1 MGGTHKTAIALG
13 SNLGDSAN
21 ILLAC
26 LDTLSQTP
34 GLIIKAISSFYKTKA
49 VGPSQPDYLN
59 ACAILEVT
67 MSPQNLLAI
76 LLAVEQKFGRVR
88 VERWGARTLDLD
100 LLMYDNLILNQSDLQ
115 IPHPRMYERG
125 FVLVPLEE
133 IAGDW
138 QDPISGM
145 TIRNLLRNV
154 DHSDVHWV
162 SGPAVK
168 IIIQRP

>member
-1 MGGTHKTAIALG
+1 MSNTHKTAIALG
-13 SNLGDSAN
+13 SNLGDSAK
-21 ILLAC
+21 ILSAS

-34 GLIIKAISSFYKTKA
+34 GLLVEAKSSLYRTKA
-49 VGPSQPDYLN
+49 VGPPQPDYLN

-67 MSPQNLLAI
+67 MSPQELLAS
-76 LLAVEQKFGRVR
+76 LLAVEQRFGRVR
-88 VERWGARTLDLD
+88 LERWGARTLDLD
-100 LLMYDNLILNQSDLQ
+100 LLMYDNLILNQSNLQ

-154 DHSDVHWV
+154 DHSDVRLV
-162 SGPAVK
+162 SGA
-168 IIIQRP
+168 

>member
-1 MGGTHKTAIALG
+1 MGSTHKTAIALG
-13 SNLGDSAN
+13 SNLGDSAKT
-21 ILLAC
+21 LSVC

-49 VGPSQPDYLN
+49 MGPPQPDYLN

-67 MSPQNLLAI
+67 MSPQDLLAI

-88 VERWGARTLDLD
+88 LERWGARTLDLD
-100 LLMYDNLILNQSDLQ
+100 LLMYDNLILNRSNLQ
-115 IPHPRMYERG
+115 IPHPRMYERS

-154 DHSDVHWV
+154 DHSDVHLCGG
-162 SGPAVK
+162 SAVK
-168 IIIQRP
+168 NIIQRP

>member
-1 MGGTHKTAIALG
+1 
-13 SNLGDSAN
+13 
-21 ILLAC
+21 
-26 LDTLSQTP
+26 
-34 GLIIKAISSFYKTKA
+34 
-49 VGPSQPDYLN
+49 
-59 ACAILEVT
+59 
-67 MSPQNLLAI
+67 MSPQDLLAI

-88 VERWGARTLDLD
+88 LERGGARTLDLD
-100 LLMYDNLILNQSDLQ
+100 LLMYDNLILNQSNLQ

-154 DHSDVHWV
+154 DHSDVHCGLV
-162 SGPAVK
+162 V
-168 IIIQRP
+168 QL